1 MTTSFSRIQEMT
13 GQQRPVLADEFSEA
27 SRIAVAEPAA
37 VVGGVGPHPRHPALG
52 TAKEWVEAA
61 LGDLENRET
70 EPDVEQE
77 GLMIG
82 IPSDLMDAVAE
93 TRAGMKQ
100 LNVNLEHVVELL
112 EQLIEI
118 QRDEMRRIS

>member
-13 GQQRPVLADEFSEA
+13 GQQRPSSLTSSLKLPV
-27 SRIAVAEPAA
+27 SRSRRRRWWAA
-37 VVGGVGPHPRHPALG
+37 LGRIHGMPALG
-52 TAKEWVEAA
+52 TAKEWLEAA

>member
-1 MTTSFSRIQEMT
+1 MGRIHGM
-13 GQQRPVLADEFSEA
+13 
-27 SRIAVAEPAA
+27 
-37 VVGGVGPHPRHPALG
+37 PALG
-52 TAKEWVEAA
+52 TAKEWLEAA

>member
-13 GQQRPVLADEFSEA
+13 GQQRPSSLTSSLKLPV
-27 SRIAVAEPAA
+27 SRSRSRRRWWAA
-37 VVGGVGPHPRHPALG
+37 LGRIHGMPALG
-52 TAKEWVEAA
+52 TAKEWLEAA